1 MTREAELRRLL
12 ADVFRW
18 TYLKNLTTTM
28 GGNASVRLDEET
40 ILITPSGM
48 PKHMIKPANIVKMRL
63 DGTVQGGAGRPSSEW
78 RMHVEIYKTRDDVRA
93 VLHVHPPHV
102 IALYESGYKLDLDI
116 VELKAYV
123 GPTVPE
129 VGYLAPGSQELAEAV
144 ARALRPR
151 NIHAV
156 VLRKHGIVT
165 VGSNILEALNR
176 AEVLDQAAY
185 MAILRNLLTG
195 GK

>member
-12 ADVFRW
+12 AEVFRW

-48 PKHMIKPANIVKMRL
+48 PKHMIKPANIVKMKL
-63 DGTVQGGAGRPSSEW
+63 DGTVQGPGKPSSEW

-93 VLHVHPPHV
+93 VLHVHSPHV
-102 IALYESGYKLDLDI
+102 IALYEAGYKLDIDI

-123 GPTVPE
+123 GPTIPE
-129 VGYLAPGSQELAEAV
+129 VGYLTPGSQELAEAV

-151 NIHAV
+151 NVNAV
-156 VLRKHGIVT
+156 ILRGHGIVT
-165 VGSNILEALNR
+165 VGSNIFEALNR
-176 AEVLDQAAY
+176 AEVIDQAAY
-185 MAILRNLLTG
+185 ITILRNMLTG
-195 GK
+195 EK

>member
-12 ADVFRW
+12 AEVFRW

-28 GGNASVRLDEET
+28 GGNASARLDEET

-48 PKHMIKPANIVKMRL
+48 PKHMIRPANIVKMKL
-63 DGTVQGGAGRPSSEW
+63 DGTVQGPGRPSSEW
-78 RMHVEIYKTRDDVRA
+78 RMHVEIYKTRDDVKA
-93 VLHVHPPHV
+93 VLHVHSPHV
-102 IALYESGYKLDLDI
+102 LALYEAGYKLDIDI

-123 GPTVPE
+123 GPTIPE

-151 NIHAV
+151 NVNAV
-156 VLRKHGIVT
+156 ILRGHGIVT
-165 VGSNILEALNR
+165 VGSNIFEALNR
-176 AEVLDQAAY
+176 AEVIDQAAY
-185 MAILRNLLTG
+185 ITILRNLLTG
-195 GK
+195 ER

>member
-12 ADVFRW
+12 AEVFRW
-18 TYLKNLTTTM
+18 TYLKGLSTTI

-48 PKHMIKPANIVKMRL
+48 PKHMIRPVHIVKMKL
-63 DGTVQGGAGRPSSEW
+63 DGTVQGSGKPSSEW

-93 VLHVHPPHV
+93 VLHVHAPHV
-102 IALYESGYKLDLDI
+102 LALYESGYKLDIDV
-116 VELKAYV
+116 VEVKAYL
-123 GPTVPE
+123 GPTIPE
-129 VGYLAPGSQELAEAV
+129 VGYLKPGSQELAEAV

-151 NIHAV
+151 NVYAV

-165 VGSNILEALNR
+165 VGANILEALNR
-176 AEVLDQAAY
+176 AEILDQAAY
-185 MAILRNLLTG
+185 ITILKNILTG
-195 GK
+195 RQ